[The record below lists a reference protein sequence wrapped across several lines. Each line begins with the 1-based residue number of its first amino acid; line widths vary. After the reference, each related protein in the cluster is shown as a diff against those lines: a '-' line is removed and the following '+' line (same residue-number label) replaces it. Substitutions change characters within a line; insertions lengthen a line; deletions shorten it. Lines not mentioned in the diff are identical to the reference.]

1 LYSVIS
7 AEIAA
12 VQNDLNTKHE
22 DLAAEDVRLA
32 GLIENEA
39 SAREIAD
46 NTLSS
51 TVGSY
56 EFVDAKPAE
65 GETPGVEAHYDA
77 TGYFDVAKTHL
88 EGEVNKLNAEDARL
102 AGLITAINET
112 TIPALAGTNNTST
125 VAANAQAIANLAGTN
140 VENNTVAGNAKAIS
154 ELTTGA
160 VKTNTNSIKDLKDNF
175 DKAISLTKAEG
186 SEVYTLTDGVVKD
199 YIDAVEGKIGEL
211 DTAYKNADK
220 ALTIKTIE
228 CGSYKLDDS
237 NKPTD
242 NNGTEKHSL
251 KITFSDNNT
260 AYYPLGD
267 YIKDNYYTKT

>member
-1 LYSVIS
+1 
-7 AEIAA
+7 
-12 VQNDLNTKHE
+12 
-22 DLAAEDVRLA
+22 LA
-32 GLIENEA
+32 G
-39 SAREIAD
+39 
-46 NTLSS
+46 
-51 TVGSY
+51 V
-56 EFVDAKPAE
+56 
-65 GETPGVEAHYDA
+65 
-77 TGYFDVAKTHL
+77 
-88 EGEVNKLNAEDARL
+88 
-102 AGLITAINET
+102 
-112 TIPALAGTNNTST
+112 
-125 VAANAQAIANLAGTN
+125 N

-175 DKAISLTKAEG
+175 DKAISLTKATD

-237 NKPTD
+237 NKLTD
-242 NNGTEKHSL
+242 NNGTDKHSL